1 MSKRGNRTTKPEEGI
16 LTPWR
21 FPRAF
26 WLAALAV
33 GLLPGAAAQATAGDS
48 SQLTAELRQHYKL
61 ATAGLASDGAA
72 GIRPG
77 DIFTVRQQGIVGFA
91 DSDQDMEELC
101 PTEYRGGALHPNTG
115 ALCNLSS
122 RKTRRA
128 FQVSDPICITSLTA
142 SAGNDS
148 VSLYLIACDGGKKA
162 LVSHTYSAM
171 LVVRFP
177 KGFVHMANAARIEDT
192 IGTILSSA
200 DAPEPAPQ
208 PEHSADPGAKGLA
221 DQPPSPEQD
230 SRPEPGATPPSE
242 QTDPP
247 LAPLPSKTPAPSAT
261 PAPSGTPANDA
272 PPDANQGKPA
282 AQTDPAGQPSSSS
295 GEVAKGQ
302 TPEQVRAILGAPS
315 KIADLGAKVIY
326 FYPQLKVVFTNGKV
340 SEVQKLEPN
349 D

>member
-1 MSKRGNRTTKPEEGI
+1 M

-21 FPRAF
+21 YRRALR
-26 WLAALAV
+26 LAALAV
-33 GLLPGAAAQATAGDS
+33 GLVPGAAAQATAGDS

-61 ATAGLASDGAA
+61 ATAGLARDGAA
-72 GIRPG
+72 GIAPG
-77 DIFTVRQQGIVGFA
+77 EILTVLQQGIVGFA

-101 PTEYRGGALHPNTG
+101 PTEYRGGALHPNNG

-122 RKTRRA
+122 RITRRD
-128 FQVSDPICITSLTA
+128 FQVSDPVCITSLTA

-177 KGFVHMANAARIEDT
+177 KGFVRIANAARIEDT

-200 DAPEPAPQ
+200 DAPESATQ
-208 PEHSADPGAKGLA
+208 LEHSADSGSQRLPDQSPRLDGDSDPAPGAN
-221 DQPPSPEQD
+221 
-230 SRPEPGATPPSE
+230 PPSE

-247 LAPLPSKTPAPSAT
+247 LAPLPSET
-261 PAPSGTPANDA
+261 PAPSGKPAPSGTPAPSGAPANDA
-272 PPDANQGKPA
+272 PPDANQSKPA
-282 AQTDPAGQPSSSS
+282 AQSDPAGQPSSSS

-302 TPEQVRAILGAPS
+302 TPEQVQATLGAPS
-315 KIADLGAKVIY
+315 RIADLGAKVIY